1 MQPALIE
8 KIVKATGVQKGE
20 TILVHFWGEDEH
32 VGLMHDFAAAVAA
45 LGAAPIELQQS
56 RSANFQRFS
65 KPGEQPYS
73 DADFA
78 RFQNLDG
85 VIDVFYYQPVVL
97 DQPLGEEQTGYYR
110 RYMASLFRVLMGAKR
125 FSQIRLPSEE
135 NARQSNLSP
144 AVFGERMLAA
154 YDVDYDA
161 IRKAGET
168 LAGTLA
174 ESESLTLLTGQGCRL
189 TFSTRDRTWHVDAG
203 DGDMPCG
210 EVYIAPVEDQTSG
223 AVFFE
228 KLFADELGSYDTI
241 ELQIQNGVITESSDA
256 RFNEQLAS
264 LEPADR
270 TICELGFGLN
280 PNVKSLCGYAALDEK
295 AKDTF
300 HIAMGANTMF
310 GGKNESGL
318 HIDLVGRGEILRN
331 GRDGESR

>member
-144 AVFGERMLAA
+144 ADFGERMLAA

-174 ESESLTLLTGQGCRL
+174 ESKSLTLLTGQGRRL
-189 TFSTRDRTWHVDAG
+189 TFSTRDRTWYVDAG

-223 AVFFE
+223 KVFFE

-241 ELQIQNGVITESSDA
+241 ELRIQNGVITESSDA
-256 RFNEQLAS
+256 RFNKQLAS

-331 GRDGESR
+331 ERDEETR